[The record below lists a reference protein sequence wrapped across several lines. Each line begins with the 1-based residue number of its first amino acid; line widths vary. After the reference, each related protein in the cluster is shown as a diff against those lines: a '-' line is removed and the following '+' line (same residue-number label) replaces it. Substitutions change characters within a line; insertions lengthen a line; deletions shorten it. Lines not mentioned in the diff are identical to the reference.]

1 MDLQIR
7 KSTLTQ
13 HHHPNLK
20 LHSDFPD
27 CPNKDSFPPGPGF
40 HQRADT
46 AFGCHVSSVSSIW
59 DSSLGF
65 TFSRMF
71 LDLHDLIFLSGRV
84 RSGFP
89 HRNIAEMTLCSFQH
103 LRLECHM
110 TLIYLDIGW
119 LLDHVAK
126 FSTLESSFS
135 LCSSVVYNAEK
146 AMASHS
152 STLACKIPWM
162 EEPGRL
168 QSMGLLGVRHDWAT
182 SLSLFTFMHWRRK

>member
-27 CPNKDSFPPGPGF
+27 CPSKGSFPPGPGC
-40 HQRADT
+40 HKGQT
-46 AFGCHVSSVSSIW
+46 AFGCHVSSDSSIW
-59 DSSLGF
+59 GSSSGF
-65 TFSRMF
+65 TFSRML

-103 LRLECHM
+103 LTLECH
-110 TLIYLDIGW
+110 TKPIYLDIGW

-146 AMASHS
+146 AMATHS
-152 STLACKIPWM
+152 STLAWKILWM
-162 EEPGRL
+162 EEPDRP
-168 QSMGLLGVRHDWAT
+168 QSMR
-182 SLSLFTFMHWRRK
+182 